1 MLTAESGKDN
11 VLNIVK
17 QGVKDYMV
25 KPFKGEDLIE
35 RVRKI
40 MPLEAKAEE
49 SDDKKPGRYFIQVED
64 VVVLTLP
71 AKVLRPVA
79 VEVESSLQVKIKDM
93 AAVQLKKMVLDM
105 GGVSETNVS
114 LIKLIITVFQQCQK
128 ANVAVKLVANAK
140 QGEELKGFQETSQIT
155 TAQSIEEA
163 RAAM

>member
-1 MLTAESGKDN
+1 
-11 VLNIVK
+11 
-17 QGVKDYMV
+17 MV

-35 RVRKI
+35 RVRKL

-49 SDDKKPGRYFIQVED
+49 AEDKKPGKYFTQVED

-93 AAVQLKKMVLDM
+93 TAAQLKKMILDM

-114 LIKLIITVFQQCQK
+114 LIKLIIAVFQQCQK
-128 ANVAVKLVANAK
+128 ANVAVKLVATVK
-140 QGEELKGFQETSQIT
+140 QSEELKGFQETGQIT
-155 TAQSIEEA
+155 AANSIEEA